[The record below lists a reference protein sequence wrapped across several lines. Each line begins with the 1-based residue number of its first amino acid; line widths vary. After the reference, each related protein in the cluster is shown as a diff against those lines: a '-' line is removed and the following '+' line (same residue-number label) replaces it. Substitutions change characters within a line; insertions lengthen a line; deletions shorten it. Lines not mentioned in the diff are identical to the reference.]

1 MQDPTPDQ
9 AQVLCTIRAI
19 AVCRCTDKFRA
30 PVIIAPTGESED
42 QLQTRSQV
50 CAGASA
56 FAKTLKGSG
65 EVRLVGTE
73 AVPAIQCAEFSVMQ
87 AYGSSLAIVS
97 ALALQAADQ
106 WEQSVVCL
114 AGMPP
119 EILVLRVY
127 PGLANR
133 MTYTIGSGKEH
144 NHLAA
149 KDHRAACANM
159 DVEAYPTTT
168 LLGEYMNMNLQRV
181 ELLDTSDGIHTV
193 SNLVKQALEC
203 SCSTCASVRHRPAG
217 TGRSRAGGGPTTARL
232 EAFRANYSAT
242 LPQAPEASSS
252 PGVDLDD
259 EWVKKMYP

>member
-1 MQDPTPDQ
+1 MQDTTTAQ
-9 AQVLCTIRAI
+9 AQVLRTIRAI
-19 AVCRCTDKFRA
+19 VVCRCTDKFRA

-42 QLQTRSQV
+42 QLKTRRQV

-97 ALALQAADQ
+97 ILALQAADQ
-106 WEQSVVCL
+106 WEQNVDAL

-119 EILVLRVY
+119 EILVLRVH

-144 NHLAA
+144 DHLAA
-149 KDHRAACANM
+149 EDHRVACANM

-168 LLGEYMNMNLQRV
+168 LLGEYMDMNLQRV
-181 ELLDTSDGIHTV
+181 ELLDTSDGIRTV

-203 SCSTCASVRHRPAG
+203 TCSTCVSARHTAAD
-217 TGRSRAGGGPTTARL
+217 TGRSRAGGGSTTARL
-232 EAFRANYSAT
+232 EAFRANYSAA
-242 LPQAPEASSS
+242 LPQAPS
-252 PGVDLDD
+252 PGVDLDED
-259 EWVKKMYP
+259 WVNMMFSI